1 MCAVLHCLALFPG
14 SFTFLDMH
22 VFETL
27 PWWGYAWLAVVM
39 VASGFFHGLIG
50 FGFPIIATPLLTL
63 MFDFKTALLLS
74 VLPGFT
80 TTILNTF
87 RGGNLGASL
96 GRFWFMP
103 AFHLSGAFLGTLILI
118 RAPSEP
124 FILLLAGLL
133 VIYLYRERLGKLDVP
148 LVKTHWILFGAA
160 AGLAGGI
167 FEATANVALAPL
179 IIYFMIIGVAPA
191 ALVQVLNLCFMFGKA
206 TQIVTWTAAGN
217 VPPGFWLLCLPWAVL
232 SLMLLLA
239 GERIRRRVSVETYM
253 GWLRKFLWAMVAL
266 LIVGFVRAV
275 LEKS

>member
-1 MCAVLHCLALFPG
+1 ML
-14 SFTFLDMH
+14 
-22 VFETL
+22 VFDTL

-74 VLPGFT
+74 VLPSFAST
-80 TTILNTF
+80 LFNTF

-103 AFHLSGAFLGTLILI
+103 AFHVAGAFLGTLILI

-133 VIYLYRERLGKLDVP
+133 VLYLYRERLGKLDVP
-148 LVKTHWILFGAA
+148 AVKKHWVLFGAA
-160 AGLAGGI
+160 AGLAGGM

-179 IIYFMIIGVAPA
+179 IIYFMILGVAPA
-191 ALVQVLNLCFMFGKA
+191 ALVQVLNLCFMFGKT
-206 TQIVTWTAAGN
+206 TQIVTWTSAGE
-217 VPPGFWLLCLPWAVL
+217 VPLAFWAWSIPWALL
-232 SLMLLLA
+232 SLVLLLA
-239 GERIRRRVSVETYM
+239 GERIRLRVSVGTYM
-253 GWLRKFLWAMVAL
+253 GWLRKFLWVMVAL
-266 LIVGFVRAV
+266 LLVGYVRAM

>member
-1 MCAVLHCLALFPG
+1 
-14 SFTFLDMH
+14 MH
-22 VFETL
+22 VFDTL

-74 VLPGFT
+74 VLPSFVST
-80 TTILNTF
+80 LLNTF

-103 AFHLSGAFLGTLILI
+103 AFHLCGAFLGTLILI
-118 RAPSEP
+118 HAPSEP

-133 VIYLYRERLGKLDVP
+133 VLYLYRERLGKLDVP
-148 LVKTHWILFGAA
+148 AVRAHWIFFGAA
-160 AGLAGGI
+160 AGLAGGV

-179 IIYFMIIGVAPA
+179 IIYFMILGVAPT
-191 ALVQVLNLCFMFGKA
+191 ALVQVLNLCFMFGKI
-206 TQIVTWTAAGN
+206 TQIVTWTTAGGVPLAFWAASA
-217 VPPGFWLLCLPWAVL
+217 PWALL
-232 SLMLLLA
+232 SLILLLA
-239 GERIRRRVSVETYM
+239 GERIRKRVSADTYM

-266 LIVGFVRAV
+266 LLVGFVRAM

>member
-1 MCAVLHCLALFPG
+1 
-14 SFTFLDMH
+14 MH

-74 VLPGFT
+74 VLPGFI
-80 TTILNTF
+80 TTILNAF

-103 AFHLSGAFLGTLILI
+103 AFHLTGAFLGTLILI

-124 FILLLAGLL
+124 FILLLAVLL
-133 VIYLYRERLGKLDVP
+133 VLYLYRERLGKLDVP
-148 LVKTHWILFGAA
+148 VVKAHWIVFGAA

-179 IIYFMIIGVAPA
+179 IIYFMILGVAPA
-191 ALVQVLNLCFMFGKA
+191 ANRASPVPLDRVMFGSHA
-206 TQIVTWTAAGN
+206 
-217 VPPGFWLLCLPWAVL
+217 PYFP
-232 SLMLLLA
+232 
-239 GERIRRRVSVETYM
+239 VETAILKLVESPLDASQLHAIM
-253 GWLRKFLWAMVAL
+253 QGNARKFLPVA
-266 LIVGFVRAV
+266 
-275 LEKS
+275 